1 MMRRFLQLAPI
12 ALLAIPAVSLA
23 APKTFQELANV
34 LVVLMNNAVVVL
46 LVLGLVVY
54 FYGVSTNVMNFQKGG
69 AANAEKIKAYFFWG
83 IIVLFVMVSIWGIL
97 QLLQNSLFGGDQF
110 PSAGGG
116 GGGFVEQDNSGTFAP
131 PVPPGTFQ

>member
-1 MMRRFLQLAPI
+1 MRKIGYLTPLLFAPTV
-12 ALLAIPAVSLA
+12 AFAA

-34 LVVLMNNAVVVL
+34 LVILMNNAVVVL

-69 AANAEKIKAYFFWG
+69 AANSEKIKAYFFWG

-110 PSAGGG
+110 SGGG
-116 GGGFVEQDNSGTFAP
+116 YVVPDNSGTF
-131 PVPPGTFQ
+131 VPPGTFQ